1 MFINASNHVRRHEYE
16 RELIPYAMGERIV
29 IKLGGGL
36 LTEKSELRTP
46 RLDIMKSC
54 ILEIQ
59 EIMKRGYDVIL
70 VHGAGS
76 YGHMLAKEFRIA
88 EGYLEHFSH
97 EFEGCRSQV
106 EAVQQIRKDMLE
118 LNQYI
123 FDECTALD
131 ISAMTIP
138 THRWASNT
146 GPQFCG
152 DLDLF
157 STAPSG
163 IVTICYGDVVD
174 CEGSKQFGI
183 LSGDD
188 LVYRIASEVDGV
200 RRVVFALGGVDGVLE
215 QPPEVGK
222 EQLLIPLMNPAREYT
237 SMHNSAID
245 VTGGIGLKVQR
256 SFELARNGIEVI
268 FVNGEVRGRIIDA
281 ALNEPVIGTKFAL
294 FAQ

>member
-1 MFINASNHVRRHEYE
+1 MNGGHEYE
-16 RELIPYAMGERIV
+16 REMIPSIMGERVV

-46 RLDIMKSC
+46 RLDIIKSC
-54 ILEIQ
+54 VLEIQ
-59 EIMKRGYDVIL
+59 EIMSRGIDVIL

-76 YGHMLAKEFRIA
+76 FGHLLAKEFRIS
-88 EGYLEHFSH
+88 EGNIEDFSH
-97 EFEGCRSQV
+97 EFGGCTSQR
-106 EAVQQIRKDMLE
+106 EAIKQIRKDMLE

-131 ISAMTIP
+131 ITAITLP
-138 THRWASNT
+138 THLWASNT
-146 GPQFCG
+146 GPEFLG
-152 DLDLF
+152 DLTIF
-157 STAPSG
+157 STTPSG

-174 CEGSKQFGI
+174 CDGEKQFGI

-188 LVYRIASEVDGV
+188 LVYRLASEVEGV

-222 EQLLIPLMNPAREYT
+222 EQLLIPLMNPEREYA
-237 SMHNSAID
+237 SMHDSSID

-256 SFELARNGIEVI
+256 SLELAKNGIEVI
-268 FVNGEVRGRIIDA
+268 FVNGEVRGRIVDA
-281 ALNEPVIGTKFAL
+281 AFNEPVVGTKFTL